1 MKRHPS
7 LQPLSRE
14 HHQALVHC
22 RTLAQKLESPHSTTW
37 RTAAAALQQYWDAR
51 FSSHMAD
58 EEHVLLDVL
67 SSPLRSRLLD
77 EHDRLRAQF
86 CGLDNTLDPG
96 RALAL
101 DDLASLAATLQAHI
115 QWEERVLFS
124 YIQSQVS
131 PDELQS
137 LGDRLHSRRASDAA
151 SCGLPTDR
159 HLLVV
164 RRGHDRATLSATFL
178 HEGTPWAERLSS

>member
-1 MKRHPS
+1 M
-7 LQPLSRE
+7 
-14 HHQALVHC
+14 
-22 RTLAQKLESPHSTTW
+22 
-37 RTAAAALQQYWDAR
+37 
-51 FSSHMAD
+51 
-58 EEHVLLDVL
+58 
-67 SSPLRSRLLD
+67 
-77 EHDRLRAQF
+77 
-86 CGLDNTLDPG
+86 LDPG

-137 LGDRLHSRRASDAA
+137 LGDRLHSRRTSDAA

-159 HLLVV
+159 N
-164 RRGHDRATLSATFL
+164 FL
-178 HEGTPWAERLSS
+178 GRETRS

>member
-1 MKRHPS
+1 MFIAELSHGNWKVHTA
-7 LQPLSRE
+7 PLGER
-14 HHQALVHC
+14 LP
-22 RTLAQKLESPHSTTW
+22 RRRNNIGT
-37 RTAAAALQQYWDAR
+37 R

-77 EHDRLRAQF
+77 EHDSLRAQF
-86 CGLDNTLDPG
+86 RSLDNTLDLG

-101 DDLASLAATLQAHI
+101 DDLASLAATSQAHI

-124 YIQSQVS
+124 YIQSQAS
-131 PDELQS
+131 PNELQS
-137 LGDRLHSRRASDAA
+137 PGDRLHSRRASDAA

-159 HLLVV
+159 HLLG
-164 RRGHDRATLSATFL
+164 RETKS
-178 HEGTPWAERLSS
+178 